1 VPKLN
6 YEIKDFNSGI
16 VANPEDER
24 DIPTNAASYSLN
36 IDPLSNGVLKGM
48 NSDTLLKKTGFA
60 SNVTMYDYDQ
70 GSAFA
75 QQEQGNDEAPPPG
88 GGPGGGQ

>member
-1 VPKLN
+1 MPKLN

-24 DIPTNAASYSLN
+24 DIPANAASYSLN

-48 NSDTLLKKTGFA
+48 SSDTLLKKTGFA
-60 SNVTMYDYDQ
+60 SNVSMYDFDL
-70 GSAFA
+70 GSAHA
-75 QQEQGNDEAPPPG
+75 QAEQWEDAAPPPG
-88 GGPGGGQ
+88 GPQG